1 MENMKF
7 VCSDKRPEGM
17 EEDFTGSQGSLR
29 TAAVEEEEEEKKK
42 KKKKK
47 EEEEEKKKKKEE
59 EEKTMDIIE
68 L

>member
-42 KKKKK
+42 KKK